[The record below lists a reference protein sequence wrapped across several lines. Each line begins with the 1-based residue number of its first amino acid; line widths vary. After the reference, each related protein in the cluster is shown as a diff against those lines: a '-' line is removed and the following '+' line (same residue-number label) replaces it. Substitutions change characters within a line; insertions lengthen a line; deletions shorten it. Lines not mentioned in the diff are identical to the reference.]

1 MLSIS
6 QLTGRQQGP
15 QLGTDIELVLHHNGQ
30 KAQEQNL
37 HGVGSC
43 AHAQGNDH
51 SPLEFARSQ
60 PFYPKDQ
67 RTKGPK
73 EKCESFGEISRAQF
87 NDRLS
92 SRRTYCFLHG
102 EPCARRCF
110 AHFDT

>member
-73 EKCESFGEISRAQF
+73 DQ
-87 NDRLS
+87 
-92 SRRTYCFLHG
+92 RTKG
-102 EPCARRCF
+102 KV
-110 AHFDT
+110 